1 VAEGQGAGTDKAV
14 GRASVEWAAD
24 VIETAMK
31 RTELYRHGVLSHPL
45 RAIRE
50 MADRALK
57 EIHRRNRGRAHR
69 AGVAARPTTVL

>member
-1 VAEGQGAGTDKAV
+1 
-14 GRASVEWAAD
+14 
-24 VIETAMK
+24 MK
-31 RTELYRHGVLSHPL
+31 RTELYRHGVLSRPL

-57 EIHRRNRGRAHR
+57 EIHRRNRGRARR